1 MGFFKNAATEWEKIM
16 TENDLDQMKAQ
27 GLDVSAYREKL
38 VARRAKEQ
46 AEAERDLQL
55 FYNPIDLSKLEPY
68 FATPRSMETPFFK
81 ALAGKA
87 PWFGKEKWRKK
98 HTEGEIIY
106 VGVVDAPKELWKGG
120 KHEADSHQFIGVYA
134 LDEAHKRNV
143 EWLKRVTTALREMC
157 EGKRHVA
164 ADCQTVVEQ
173 TRDENNWKTERL
185 GASLAEG
192 AEAYTRKLVI
202 FDKELPKGYLPTDGI
217 VPHFWYDGTI
227 QRIPGEFYKG

>member
-16 TENDLDQMKAQ
+16 TENDLDQMEAQ
-27 GLDVSAYREKL
+27 GLNVSAYREKL
-38 VARRAKEQ
+38 AARRAKEQ
-46 AEAERDLQL
+46 AEAERDRQL

-81 ALAGKA
+81 ALAGKV

-120 KHEADSHQFIGVYA
+120 KHEVDSHQFIGVYA
-134 LDEAHKRNV
+134 LDEAHKRDV
-143 EWLKRVTTALREMC
+143 EWLKRVTTTLREMC

-164 ADCQTVVEQ
+164 ADCQAVVEQ

-185 GASLAEG
+185 GASLAK
-192 AEAYTRKLVI
+192 ALK
-202 FDKELPKGYLPTDGI
+202 P
-217 VPHFWYDGTI
+217 
-227 QRIPGEFYKG
+227 IPGNWSYLIKNFQGISSYGWDRPPLLV